1 MENGQE
7 ESQGTHPLV
16 WVAVGCGAVILLGG
30 LAIMTAGYFAY
41 DKAKD
46 AFEAMEENPV
56 VVASKLIAAA
66 NPEIEVV
73 EADEENRVI
82 TFRNTK
88 TDEEYTIDF
97 EDIEQG
103 RINFFSDD
111 ESLSLQVEAGED
123 NPGSLTVTTDEGT
136 TKFGAVADRDDLP
149 SWLPVYPGT
158 TPVANYTSETAEE
171 RTGAYTIETEDDLE
185 DVIDYYVTEL
195 EKKGF
200 SIENRFTSSDGAMV
214 TAKSSDGAL
223 TVNLAASV
231 DGGTVEAI
239 VNFSEK

>member
-1 MENGQE
+1 MENDRE
-7 ESQGTHPLV
+7 KPQGTHPLV
-16 WVAVGCGAVILLGG
+16 WVAVGCAAVIVLSG
-30 LAIMTAGYFAY
+30 LALVTAGYFVY
-41 DKAKD
+41 NKTKN
-46 AFEAMEENPV
+46 AFESMEENPV
-56 VVASKLIAAA
+56 VAASKLIAAA

-73 EADEENRVI
+73 DADEENRVV
-82 TFRNTK
+82 TFRNTETGK
-88 TDEEYTIDF
+88 EYTIDF

-103 RINFFSDD
+103 RVNFFSDD
-111 ESLSLQVEAGED
+111 GSLSLHVEAGED

-136 TKFGAVADRDDLP
+136 TKFGAVARPEDLP

-158 TPVANYTSETAEE
+158 TPVAHYTSETTEE
-171 RTGAYTIETEDDLE
+171 RSGAYTIETGDDLE

-200 SIENRFTSSDGAMV
+200 AIENRFTSSDGGMV

-239 VNFSEK
+239 VNFVEK